1 MNKKKLI
8 LSSLLL
14 VTMMV
19 GCSSN
24 KKPSSSISST
34 TNGGNSISV
43 ISNDNSNSGN
53 KNTSTQTIEEINTYQ
68 AYRSAMKSLDKN
80 NNSFSYFG
88 DYSYTKKDESDQVKE
103 NIITKNGCFFN
114 PKNKEYEQESIGT
127 INGKE
132 YNFRQKTINY
142 PNDDSEQK
150 AVVGIEKNDSLVQ
163 YYSHYD
169 DGEYSYPTLGSLSKL
184 YTIAFHRMGENS
196 TIEKDNYSINNM
208 FKSEV
213 NPYSDY
219 SLSVSYND
227 DSQNLIIELS
237 GEPSTSLKEDV
248 VPDSKYYI
256 HEKMTFTEGIL
267 IKYELSEKTIL
278 LKEDNKSVLSQ
289 EETTISYSVSS
300 MKMSALGKTPLSSDE
315 INLIKSKI
323 RNVVLRYYIYGDQI
337 TIPYYLTT
345 ADSFDKIIHE
355 EWLDKYPNIKATML
369 DGTLYDKSKIES
381 YPGSANIIIT
391 LEENNE

>member
-1 MNKKKLI
+1 
-8 LSSLLL
+8 
-14 VTMMV
+14 
-19 GCSSN
+19 
-24 KKPSSSISST
+24 
-34 TNGGNSISV
+34 
-43 ISNDNSNSGN
+43 
-53 KNTSTQTIEEINTYQ
+53 
-68 AYRSAMKSLDKN
+68 
-80 NNSFSYFG
+80 
-88 DYSYTKKDESDQVKE
+88 
-103 NIITKNGCFFN
+103 
-114 PKNKEYEQESIGT
+114 
-127 INGKE
+127 
-132 YNFRQKTINY
+132 
-142 PNDDSEQK
+142 
-150 AVVGIEKNDSLVQ
+150 
-163 YYSHYD
+163 
-169 DGEYSYPTLGSLSKL
+169 
-184 YTIAFHRMGENS
+184 MGENS

-227 DSQNLIIELS
+227 DSQILIIELS
-237 GEPSTSLKEDV
+237 GAPSTSLKEDV

-323 RNVVLRYYIYGDQI
+323 RNVVLRYYIYDDPI

-345 ADSFDKIIHE
+345 ADSFDRIIHE
-355 EWLDKYPNIKATML
+355 EWLDKYPNIKSTML

-391 LEENNE
+391 LKENNE